1 MQSEK
6 QAAATVCV
14 ALSSI
19 NHTLSVE
26 HLEYSNYIIALKIQ
40 ELIWKVTYII
50 QRQGYTIDLDNECIL
65 QIAPNLG
72 ICCKLYSVK

>member
-26 HLEYSNYIIALKIQ
+26 RLEYSNYIIALKIQ
-40 ELIWKVTYII
+40 ELMWKVTIII
-50 QRQGYTIDLDNECIL
+50 QRQ
-65 QIAPNLG
+65 
-72 ICCKLYSVK
+72 

>member
-40 ELIWKVTYII
+40 ELMWKVTYII
-50 QRQGYTIDLDNECIL
+50 QRQGYTTDLDNECIL
-65 QIAPNLG
+65 QIAPNFG